1 MNPLHLR
8 FGTAALAAAG
18 FTALGTPALAASLTV
33 GVEIPRL
40 QVAEYHRPYVAVW
53 IERADNS
60 VASTLAVWYDL
71 KLKNA
76 EGTKWL
82 KDMRQWWRRTGRELD
97 LPIDGVTSPTRPVG
111 KHTLEFTEGK
121 APLATLPAGHY
132 KLVVEAAR
140 EVGGRE
146 LVSIPFTWPAA
157 QATSLQ
163 AQGQTELGAITL
175 QVKP

>member
-1 MNPLHLR
+1 MKPLHLH
-8 FGTAALAAAG
+8 FSAAALAAAS
-18 FTALGTPALAASLTV
+18 FTALSTPALAAGLAV

-53 IERADNS
+53 LERADNS

-71 KLKNA
+71 KQKNA

-82 KDMRQWWRRTGRELD
+82 KDMRQWWRRTGRDLD
-97 LPIDGVTSPTRPVG
+97 LPIDGVTSPTHPAG
-111 KHTLEFTEGK
+111 SHTLEFTEGK
-121 APLATLPAGHY
+121 APLAALPAGEY

-157 QATSLQ
+157 QAASLQ
-163 AQGQTELGAITL
+163 AQGKAELGAITL

>member
-1 MNPLHLR
+1 MPSLHLR
-8 FGTAALAAAG
+8 YSAAALTAAST
-18 FTALGTPALAASLTV
+18 FALSAPALAAGMSV

-60 VASTLAVWYDL
+60 VASTLSVWYDL

-82 KDMRQWWRRTGRELD
+82 KDMRQWWRRTGRELE
-97 LPIDGVTSPTRPVG
+97 LPIDGVSSPTRPVG
-111 KHTLEFTEGK
+111 QHQLEFTEGK
-121 APLATLPAGHY
+121 APLNTLAPGEY

-146 LVSIPFTWPAA
+146 LVSIPFSWPAT
-157 QATSLQ
+157 QATDLK
-163 AQGQTELGAITL
+163 AQGKTELGAITL
-175 QVKP
+175 QLKP

>member
-1 MNPLHLR
+1 MPSLHLR
-8 FGTAALAAAG
+8 YSAAALTAAST
-18 FTALGTPALAASLTV
+18 FALSAPALAAGMSV
-33 GVEIPRL
+33 GVEIPHL

-60 VASTLAVWYDL
+60 VASTLSVWYDL

-82 KDMRQWWRRTGRELD
+82 KDMRQWWRRTGRELQ
-97 LPIDGVTSPTRPVG
+97 LPIDGVSSPTRPVG
-111 KHTLEFTEGK
+111 QHQLEFTEGQS
-121 APLATLPAGHY
+121 PLNTLPPGDY

-146 LVSIPFTWPAA
+146 LVSIPFSWPAT
-157 QATSLQ
+157 QATNLQ
-163 AQGQTELGAITL
+163 AQGKTELGAITL
-175 QVKP
+175 QLKP

>member
-1 MNPLHLR
+1 MNPP
-8 FGTAALAAAG
+8 APALWHCG
-18 FTALGTPALAASLTV
+18 PGRCRFTALGTPALAASLTV

-121 APLATLPAGHY
+121 APPGRPARWQLQAGG
-132 KLVVEAAR
+132 
-140 EVGGRE
+140 GGR
-146 LVSIPFTWPAA
+146 P
-157 QATSLQ
+157 
-163 AQGQTELGAITL
+163 
-175 QVKP
+175 

>member
-82 KDMRQWWRRTGRELD
+82 KDMRQWWRRTGRELE

-111 KHTLEFTEGK
+111 KPTLEFTEGK
-121 APLATLPAGHY
+121 APLAALPAGN
-132 KLVVEAAR
+132 
-140 EVGGRE
+140 
-146 LVSIPFTWPAA
+146 
-157 QATSLQ
+157 
-163 AQGQTELGAITL
+163 
-175 QVKP
+175 